1 MPTLFRFLTIIT
13 VLTGALY
20 GSAYFVATYYEPE
33 PQETSKVI
41 PGVKIR
47 K

>member
-1 MPTLFRFLTIIT
+1 MPTLFRFLTFIGVIAA
-13 VLTGALY
+13 VLY
-20 GSAYFVATYYEPE
+20 GGSYFVATQFEPE

-47 K
+47 R

>member
-1 MPTLFRFLTIIT
+1 MPTLFRFLTIVG
-13 VLTGALY
+13 VLGASLY
-20 GSAYFVATYYEPE
+20 GGSYFLATVYEPE
-33 PQETSKVI
+33 PQETSKVL